1 MRTHKEITDD
11 LTKYSK
17 LFQGTVS
24 NVEWQAHLKIYNQ
37 IMDELNDYYKIYA
50 ICGNKKPCTCSECED
65 LKKRF
70 PSSTSEIK

>member
-17 LFQGTVS
+17 LIQISVL
-24 NVEWQAHLKIYNQ
+24 NEEWNKYLKIYNS
-37 IMDELNDYYKIYA
+37 IIDELNDYYKIYA

-70 PSSTSEIK
+70 PSSTSEI